1 MGLVQEIVSRLAVV
15 VPGRFRA
22 PRGTCWRGVP
32 HFSNSIPRSPP
43 LAPPPRSPPPAPPQ
57 GARHIRR
64 LRLYPAQ
71 LLPAVAVAASSSGAS
86 PPPPP
91 LPCIR
96 LGFADLLA
104 AGGVGVMGCAADEE
118 GEAGASG
125 TTPAPNHQWDCNPL
139 SKPVRV
145 PFFGTTTT
153 HDHTRALP
161 RIASST
167 RPSVAASQP
176 RFALG
181 TLGVHR
187 RLESRGGG
195 TLRRVRRVGQRSS
208 LSWIP
213 RMRRM
218 PSTRLCGARS
228 ER

>member
-1 MGLVQEIVSRLAVV
+1 
-15 VPGRFRA
+15 
-22 PRGTCWRGVP
+22 VP

-43 LAPPPRSPPPAPPQ
+43 APPPRSPPPAPPQ

-153 HDHTRALP
+153 HGAHATL
-161 RIASST
+161 ST
-167 RPSVAASQP
+167 SELKPYEGTSP
-176 RFALG
+176 DRFVY
-181 TLGVHR
+181 TPK
-187 RLESRGGG
+187 RGGEPTPLCPGYSGCSPAFGVSWRWYVAESAAGWPEIIVKLDSEDAEDAEHTIVWSAERAVSDKKHTLDTLVNG
-195 TLRRVRRVGQRSS
+195 TLR
-208 LSWIP
+208 
-213 RMRRM
+213 
-218 PSTRLCGARS
+218 
-228 ER
+228 